1 MLFLNLPF
9 AIRPGLTGSS
19 VNKNVKQCKLGL
31 AKVAM
36 LDGRDTIAS
45 LAMTILF
52 ALRFNLQGCAF
63 WSHIESKW
71 AVIGMV

>member
-45 LAMTILF
+45 LADLF
-52 ALRFNLQGCAF
+52 SEKLY
-63 WSHIESKW
+63 
-71 AVIGMV
+71 